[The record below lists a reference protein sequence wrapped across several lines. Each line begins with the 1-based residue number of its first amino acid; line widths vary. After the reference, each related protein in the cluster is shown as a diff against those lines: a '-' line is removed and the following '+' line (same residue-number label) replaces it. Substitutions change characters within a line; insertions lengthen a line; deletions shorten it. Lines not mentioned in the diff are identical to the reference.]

1 MATTRQQLSHLLDT
15 LQFPSSLFRLST
27 FITQAPSFN
36 MHPKFLG
43 TVFAA
48 CAIVEICVAQS
59 PPRFTPATSNHL
71 TVTYGES
78 AISPAGITV
87 EETGQ

>member
-1 MATTRQQLSHLLDT
+1 
-15 LQFPSSLFRLST
+15 
-27 FITQAPSFN
+27 
-36 MHPKFLG
+36 MHPKLLR

-48 CAIVEICVAQS
+48 LAMVEICVAQS

-71 TVTYGES
+71 TVTYGAS

-87 EETGQ
+87 EETGQLQTSSPTGFSNGRSPITC